1 VRVLDSIKLLIDN
14 TISKEILNKI
24 LKSVPKSVFFTLSDN
39 ILEIAREET
48 WNFVITRIKFE
59 DFRNL
64 LEVFPFVRAF
74 IFFLDSNTQPNV
86 FWKEVNSFNGT
97 SDIFIDVNPEILE
110 LSLKN
115 AIRFVE
121 KYNLLE
127 DLISENN
134 FFNLFTNLQGPVIRK
149 FLLDLKNLFNVY
161 DDIAL
166 ISEKGCRREDFC
178 NYISNGKFLLFDLEK
193 IPETSV
199 YSKLFANAEKVFFQI
214 GDGVIFLE
222 NFDNSSHEFQKKVY
236 KLMLKRYHKK
246 GDKKINFFGKILLG
260 VNEETWENAIL
271 GDIKNF
277 LGNAVLRIPPL
288 RERAEDIPYML
299 DHMIS
304 VYSNKLK
311 KTVAYPSNDIIDF
324 LKDYNWPGNFEE
336 FQQLVND
343 FIISG
348 DEKKLLDYA
357 MKRLIVTPNNVEKDF
372 PRLPDTTKKLVSKI
386 EKDLIIRA
394 LEVSSKNKKK
404 ASKLLGISYKT
415 LVQKMKKYGIK

>member
-1 VRVLDSIKLLIDN
+1 MRVLDSIKLLIDN

>member
-134 FFNLFTNLQGPVIRK
+134 FFNLFSNLQGPVIRK